1 MEPTTLL
8 AFTVALTIAAFLPGP
23 GMTAVVAR
31 ALAVGFRGT
40 LPLVLGM
47 ILGDLTFLACAALGL
62 AALANTF
69 ETVFTVVKWAG
80 AAYLV
85 FLAFQL
91 WTAKPQA
98 DEVSAENGAQRSFLR
113 VTIGGLVLTLGNPK
127 TIVFYMALLPSVID
141 LATLT
146 PVGLLGAL
154 GDRLRRSGDRRGG
167 LCRARRQGARLLPRR
182 RRTAYSRPHGGHDD
196 GRRGGRGG
204 DALREKRFAD
214 ERGPGGHLSAG
225 INPLNPQAHFAPSQ
239 GV

>member
-98 DEVSAENGAQRSFLR
+98 DEVSAERGAQRSFLR

-146 PVGLLGAL
+146 PVGFLELAAIVFVDLAIVGAVYAGL
-154 GDRLRRSGDRRGG
+154 AAKARGFFRDAG
-167 LCRARRQGARLLPRR
+167 ARRILD
-182 RRTAYSRPHGGHDD
+182 RTAGTMMVGAAVAVATR
-196 GRRGGRGG
+196 
-204 DALREKRFAD
+204 
-214 ERGPGGHLSAG
+214 
-225 INPLNPQAHFAPSQ
+225 
-239 GV
+239 